1 MEPFSTSTTL
11 IRMSSLIGG
20 GGRCPSMTA
29 LQYARPDIDA
39 TVSCVAIGSRQL
51 ITRDCCAPKRVS
63 CETLMS
69 QPFRKLIGL
78 LIRLN
83 IAALW
88 ACVNQSVYYGGVN
101 DVTPGTRR
109 PGGRGAR
116 ERIERTAARLFYR
129 NGIHATGVELI
140 AREANVSKRTL
151 YQHFASKN
159 DLVDNY
165 LRGIEARGGAPT
177 EKGLDA
183 TGLPARERLLAIFD
197 LRRSE
202 VVRGCPFHNAA
213 VESAG
218 SLASTDEIVRTH
230 KHEFT
235 RRLGAVAREAG
246 AADPHLLGQQLA
258 VLFEGATAM
267 ATSLNDTAPVVH
279 ARAAAATLIDAA
291 LADESSS

>member
-1 MEPFSTSTTL
+1 MQNVNGATL
-11 IRMSSLIGG
+11 R
-20 GGRCPSMTA
+20 T
-29 LQYARPDIDA
+29 RP
-39 TVSCVAIGSRQL
+39 
-51 ITRDCCAPKRVS
+51 
-63 CETLMS
+63 
-69 QPFRKLIGL
+69 
-78 LIRLN
+78 
-83 IAALW
+83 
-88 ACVNQSVYYGGVN
+88 
-101 DVTPGTRR
+101 

-116 ERIERTAARLFYR
+116 ERIERAAAQLFYR

-140 AREANVSKRTL
+140 AHHANVSKRTL

-165 LRGIEARGGAPT
+165 LRGIDARGGPSVEKSLYDT
-177 EKGLDA
+177 EKS
-183 TGLPARERLLAIFD
+183 ARERLLAIFEMS
-197 LRRSE
+197 RSE
-202 VVRGCPFHNAA
+202 VVRGCAFHNAA

-218 SLASTDEIVRTH
+218 SLASTDEIVRMH

-235 RRLGAVAREAG
+235 RRLVAVAHEAG

-291 LADESSS
+291 TADE